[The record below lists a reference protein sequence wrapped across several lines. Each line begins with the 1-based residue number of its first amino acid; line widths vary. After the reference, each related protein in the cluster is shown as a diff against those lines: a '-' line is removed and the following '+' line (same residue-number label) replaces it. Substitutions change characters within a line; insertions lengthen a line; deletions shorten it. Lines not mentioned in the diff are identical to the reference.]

1 MVDIF
6 KQYSKAGLACL
17 PTKADKSPNYK
28 SWKEGVTDLKAFA
41 SSPGIGIVC
50 GVISGGLECL
60 DFDNHFGDAK
70 ETIGAFMQIE
80 EVKAVYDKHTLVVE
94 STMSGGYHVLYR
106 CDTIGGNQKLA
117 RKPKQGPNG
126 WIPDV
131 IIETRGE
138 GGYFVAA
145 PSPGY
150 AILRG
155 GLTNIPI
162 IDPIE
167 RDILISAAKSFNT
180 WHDIIPSIEEKK
192 DRPGDIFNQKVEALD
207 EMRSSLTGAGWKEIR
222 ESIWRRPGKKEGISA
237 TLGKVAPGVFYN
249 FTSNGYP
256 FESECAYTAFQVISL
271 LDYGGDF
278 SGFAKD
284 LSDRYSLGKKEKQ
297 INKPKPEDKTISELD
312 KIMLEA
318 SIDFSIPVMKPP
330 IVMRIRQHVMSRGNL
345 EDFDSRLFTLGNFSA
360 ITGKGK
366 SKKTFLTSL
375 LLSCASSGKPI
386 QNKILADFPENKKH
400 VIMFDTEQSR
410 YDAYV
415 TGSRIPRM
423 TGSKHPNFRA
433 FTLREFSPLERCNI
447 IEHILK
453 KYGGSAGYI
462 VIDGIADL
470 AKAINDEEEA
480 SRVSGLLMRWTKDYE
495 CHITTVIHQNKGD
508 NYATGHLGSAII
520 KKAESVISVEK
531 DPSEVHKSHVHCD
544 LIRGAADFDDFS
556 FEINES
562 GLPIIEKDNGYRN
575 QEASF

>member
-6 KQYSKAGLACL
+6 KQYSEAGLACL

-28 SWKEGVTDLKAFA
+28 SWKEGVTDLDVF
-41 SSPGIGIVC
+41 STSPGIGIVC
-50 GVISGGLECL
+50 GVISGGLECI

-80 EVKAVYDKHTLVVE
+80 EVKAVYDKHALVIE
-94 STMSGGYHVLYR
+94 STMSGGYHLLYR

-117 RKPKQGPNG
+117 RKPKQSNG
-126 WIPDV
+126 KWIPDV

-155 GLTNIPI
+155 SLIAIPT

-167 RDILISAAKSFNT
+167 RDILITSAKSFNT
-180 WHDIIPSIEEKK
+180 WHAIVPSIEENR
-192 DRPGDIFNQKVEALD
+192 DRPGDIFNQKVEAVD
-207 EMRSSLTGAGWKEIR
+207 EMRSSLTRAGWKEIR
-222 ESIWRRPGKKEGISA
+222 EGIWRRSGKKDGISA
-237 TLGKVAPGVFYN
+237 TLGRVAPGIFYN
-249 FTSNGYP
+249 FSSNGHP
-256 FESECAYTAFQVISL
+256 FEAESAYTAFQVISL

-278 SGFAKD
+278 SGFAKE
-284 LSDRYSLGKKEKQ
+284 LSERYSLGTKDKV
-297 INKPKPEDKTISELD
+297 INKPKPEYKTISELD

-318 SIDFSIPVMKPP
+318 SIDFNVPVPKPP
-330 IVMRIRQHVMSRGNL
+330 VVMRIRQHVMNKGTL
-345 EDFDSRLFTLGNFSA
+345 EDLDSRLFTLGNFSA

-375 LLSCASSGKPI
+375 LLSCASSGSTI
-386 QNKILADFPENKKH
+386 QNKILSDFPENKKH

-415 TGSRIPRM
+415 TGSRIPRI
-423 TGSKHPNFRA
+423 TGTNHPNFRA
-433 FTLREFSPLERCNI
+433 FTLREFSPIERCNI
-447 IEHILK
+447 MEHILA
-453 KYGGSAGYI
+453 KYNGSAGYV
-462 VIDGIADL
+462 VIDGVADMVNS
-470 AKAINDEEEA
+470 INDEDEA
-480 SRVSGLLMRWTKDYE
+480 TRVAGLLMRWTKDYE

-531 DPSEVHKSHVHCD
+531 DESEVHKSHVHCD

-562 GLPIIEKDNGYRN
+562 GIPIIEKDNGYRN
-575 QEASF
+575 QETPF